1 MDQRAATL
9 RSATARTAQRSRHL
23 VEDGGERGPVEP
35 VEGHIVLGRLQI
47 PPSTAG
53 GRRSPVDADAG
64 AGDIA
69 RSQRQQKDE
78 RRRDFGFSSEPLQ
91 RDTRRQVVAN
101 KHGIL
106 VLVGVQTLRRDRS
119 GGYR

>member
-1 MDQRAATL
+1 MDQRSATL
-9 RSATARTAQRSRHL
+9 RSVTARTAQRSRHL
-23 VEDGGERGPVEP
+23 VEDRGKRRPVEP

-53 GRRSPVDADAG
+53 VRRSPLGAGGG

-69 RSQRQQKDE
+69 RGRRQQKDD

-101 KHGIL
+101 KRGVL
-106 VLVGVQTLRRDRS
+106 LLVGV
-119 GGYR
+119 